1 MSFRTLKIEE
11 DGDHWKGRVK
21 PKIRLQGN
29 WLERAGFKPGH
40 RVSVTCVSPGIIEL
54 RTQDAILMPGGTLPT
69 GG

>member
-11 DGDHWKGRVK
+11 DGDHWKGRIK

-40 RVSVTCVSPGIIEL
+40 RVSVKCVAPGILEL
-54 RTQDAILMPGGTLPT
+54 RTQDAVLMPGGLLQTV
-69 GG
+69 G